1 MHVFGEGDCFDAL
14 EDVGQRYD
22 VQRPLTLDAICS
34 PRQSPRA
41 CRSLAELNAAWKCLS
56 GVRERLGDYASP

>member
-1 MHVFGEGDCFDAL
+1 MLWRMSGSGTMSSFSA
-14 EDVGQRYD
+14 
-22 VQRPLTLDAICS
+22 QRPLTLDAIRA